1 MEEKYF
7 SLTFLTIMPSMPV
20 QDPSGSFVPKVLSG
34 DNTYVY
40 LGVVKI
46 CWNKEVPPPPPKKS
60 LDKWVLIN

>member
-1 MEEKYF
+1 MYF

-40 LGVVKI
+40 LGVVKMW
-46 CWNKEVPPPPPKKS
+46 WNEKLPPQKA
-60 LDKWVLIN
+60 LINRF